1 MPQLDPRKR
10 AAIGPSDSSDRA
22 SDLIG
27 ADDWRSEDTPPGAG
41 PRQLDAETDA
51 EGTGERA
58 TAGSDEEVA
67 PGADI
72 APDRIIMLELPS
84 VPDGLD
90 RTESGADPSSSDSD
104 VAASSQRDRNQES
117 TSESKSKP

>member
-10 AAIGPSDSSDRA
+10 AAIGPSDSSDRS

-27 ADDWRSEDTPPGAG
+27 AADWRNEDTPPGSG
-41 PRQLDAETDA
+41 PRQLDAATDA

-58 TAGSDEEVA
+58 AAGNDEEVA

-72 APDRIIMLELPS
+72 APDRIITTELPS

-90 RTESGADPSSSDSD
+90 RIEFGADTSPHDD
-104 VAASSQRDRNQES
+104 EDDARYQRGRNPE
-117 TSESKSKP
+117 TTPKSKSKP